1 MKQPNRWPGLVLLT
15 ALMLAGCMHDGPSAF
30 DETVESRIILKLPH
44 AAAFEGALQECSSV
58 VLSVVLAI
66 DGRPLPSQ
74 PAELGGQ
81 ASFFAEVNVGLVAF
95 AVEIFSNN
103 ETVLFA
109 GSTRQMIE
117 RDGFVVD
124 LTPTPVNPVLQVCI
138 EPGRRSFEIH
148 NRGSRV
154 LAWRIIPPPDRCGI
168 DPPRPCVVF
177 DPESGDVPSGGF
189 STVFFGI
196 AGNEAGPFEAR
207 VTSAVGDISF
217 EVTGQGAAAPRE
229 GHAARAT
236 FLLNELS
243 RQEKGM
249 RLSGRP
255 PR

>member
-1 MKQPNRWPGLVLLT
+1 M
-15 ALMLAGCMHDGPSAF
+15 
-30 DETVESRIILKLPH
+30 
-44 AAAFEGALQECSSV
+44 
-58 VLSVVLAI
+58 VLAI

-81 ASFFAEVNVGLVAF
+81 VSFFVEVNVGRVEF
-95 AVEIFSNN
+95 TVEIFSNN
-103 ETVLFA
+103 GTVLFA
-109 GSTRQMIE
+109 GGTREMIE

-138 EPGRRSFEIH
+138 EPGRHIFEIH

-168 DPPRPCVVF
+168 TSPQPCVVF
-177 DPESGDVPSGGF
+177 DPESGDVPSGGISSVKF
-189 STVFFGI
+189 TFV
-196 AGNEAGPFEAR
+196 GNESGPFEAR

-217 EVTGQGAAAPRE
+217 EVTQGAAAPRE

-236 FLLNELS
+236 FLLNDIS
-243 RQEKGM
+243 RQEKRM

>member
-1 MKQPNRWPGLVLLT
+1 MKQPYRWPGLVLLT

-30 DETVESRIILKLPH
+30 DETVESRIILKLPY
-44 AAAFEGALQECSSV
+44 AATVEGALLECSSV
-58 VLSVVLAI
+58 VSSVVLSI

-74 PAELGGQ
+74 PAALGGE
-81 ASFFAEVNVGLVAF
+81 ASFFVEVNVGLVAF

-103 ETVLFA
+103 GTMLFA

-117 RDGFVVD
+117 QDGFVVN
-124 LTPTPVNPVLQVCI
+124 LTPTSVNPVLQVCI
-138 EPGRRSFEIH
+138 EPGRQFFEIR
-148 NRGSRV
+148 NRGKGV
-154 LAWRIIPPPDRCGI
+154 LTWEILPPPDICGI
-168 DPPRPCVVF
+168 NPPRPCVRF

-243 RQEKGM
+243 RQEKG
-249 RLSGRP
+249 RRFSGRP
-255 PR
+255 PQ